1 MYVQV
6 NLRAL
11 AYIPLKFDDKLC
23 VSDKSK
29 AGALNSQFH
38 SVFTREN
45 APIPN
50 QSPYTSI
57 SDLNINS
64 QGVAKQLSEPNPPPP
79 PQIFSK
85 DQKCPFCDE

>member
-64 QGVAKQLSEPNPPPP
+64 QGVAKQLSEPNSPPPP
-79 PQIFSK
+79 PIFSK